1 MQAESPALTRS
12 VRLVHNRITMALLW
26 NPESWSQR
34 LAELEAQ
41 SGELKEAPLRR
52 DVRSLGMLLGVVL
65 REQAGNELF
74 AQVEALRQGTIRRRD
89 AEARGQADEAARHA
103 AAALEMV
110 HALPVERALLLS
122 RAFAFYFEL
131 INLAE
136 TNHRKRRRVALQLS
150 GQAGRQ
156 RGSLE
161 GTLSEMRRVGIGAEE
176 ALDWLRR
183 VLVIPVFTA
192 HPTEA
197 ARRTVMFKRRRI
209 GEFLEKLDRIPI
221 PVQELARLEQLVL
234 AEITSLW
241 QTDEVRSQRPTV
253 YDEIKMGLDY
263 YEVSIF
269 ETLPGLY
276 REISE
281 ALKAAYGLEIEV
293 HELPVVLR
301 FGSWIGGDRD
311 GNPFVT
317 PEVTRAAIQLART
330 HLLRYYRRQL
340 DRIIDLLT
348 TSAQQRP
355 VSQALLE
362 RLHAYMAQVRSPETQ
377 IFGAQFEF
385 EYYRRFVL
393 CLKARVQR
401 TMEQTGHGREG
412 LPAMAHGAAELPDKL
427 AAALPAY
434 ASVAEF
440 LDDLETLRASLAANQ
455 GLRIARTLIDP
466 LILEV
471 RTFGLHLHTLDIRQH
486 ARVHEAALKEA
497 ISDTAAASLP
507 AGLSTQTS
515 SALETFR
522 AIAEMK
528 AGCSPE
534 AIRQYVI
541 SGATNVEDVLAVV
554 RLARLGGVKVEGAGC
569 LPEAGCDPGLP
580 PQRQGP
586 VAGDPGLPP
595 QRQGPVAGDPGFP
608 PQRQG
613 PVAGDPGLPPQ
624 RQGPV
629 AGDPGLMPVPL
640 FESIEDLRNA
650 PNVCRELWARPDY
663 RKLLASWGNWQEVM
677 LGYSDSNKDGG
688 MLTSTWEIFRAHRD
702 LHVAAREAGIRLR
715 LFHGR
720 GGTVGRG
727 GGPTH
732 RAIFAQPIDSFDGQL
747 RITEQGE
754 VLNFKYADE
763 VLAERNLELMIAA
776 SLDALARPNAR
787 DPEGHFTGVLR
798 REWEAALDEL
808 SNLSFGFYRKHILD
822 DPGVV
827 TYFEQSTPVGEL
839 ENAKIGSR
847 PARRNASLRLAD
859 LRAIPWVFGWTQSRL
874 LVPAWFGVGYAIERY
889 LAESGAG
896 SGAGLALLQTMARE
910 FPLFID
916 LLRNVEMALG
926 KADLGTARLY
936 SSLVGDAA
944 LRERVYDLFEAE
956 FHRTVRA
963 VLAITRQTELLE
975 SNRMLAHSIR
985 LRNPYVDPM
994 HLIQVDMLRRKRAG
1008 EDTPEVNRAI
1018 AATISGISA
1027 GLRNTG

>member
-1 MQAESPALTRS
+1 
-12 VRLVHNRITMALLW
+12 MALLW

-41 SGELKEAPLRR
+41 SGDLKDAPLRR
-52 DVRSLGMLLGVVL
+52 DVRSLGMLLGEVL
-65 REQAGNELF
+65 REQAGDDIF
-74 AQVEALRQGTIRRRD
+74 SHVEALRQGTIRRRD
-89 AEARGQADEAARHA
+89 AEAHGRDEDAARHG
-103 AAALEMV
+103 AAALELV
-110 HALPVERALLLS
+110 HSIPTERAILLT

-136 TNHRKRRRVALQLS
+136 TNHRKRRRVALRLS

-161 GTLSEMRRVGIGAEE
+161 GTLYEMRRVGIGASE
-176 ALDWLRR
+176 ALEWLRR
-183 VLVIPVFTA
+183 VLIIPVFTA

-209 GEFLEKLDRIPI
+209 GEFLEAFDRIPV
-221 PVQELARLEQLVL
+221 PEQDLAILEQLVL

-241 QTDEVRSQRPTV
+241 QTDEVRSRRPTV

-263 YEVSIF
+263 YDVSIF

-276 REISE
+276 REISQ
-281 ALKAAYGLEIEV
+281 ALRAAYDLEIEP
-293 HELPVVLR
+293 HELPLVLR

-317 PEVTRAAIQLART
+317 PEVTRDAIQLARG
-330 HLLRYYRRQL
+330 HLLLHYQL
-340 DRIIDLLT
+340 RIDVIIDLLT
-348 TSAQQRP
+348 TSAQQRT
-355 VSQALLE
+355 VSDELLA
-362 RLHAYMAQVRSPETQ
+362 RLNAYVAQVHTPEAQ
-377 IFGAQFEF
+377 VFGEQYEF
-385 EYYRRFVL
+385 EYYRRFTI
-393 CLKARVQR
+393 CLKARIQR
-401 TMEQTGHGREG
+401 TLSEAGSQPHTR
-412 LPAMAHGAAELPDKL
+412 GAALPVTPFTLSREHEKL
-427 AAALPAY
+427 SQALPAY
-434 ASVAEF
+434 CNSQEF
-440 LDDLETLRASLAANQ
+440 LDDLETLRASLSAN
-455 GLRIARTLIDP
+455 GGIRIARTLIDP
-466 LILEV
+466 LILQV
-471 RTFGLHLHTLDIRQH
+471 RTFGLHLHTLDVRQH
-486 ARVHEAALKEA
+486 ARVHAAALQEA
-497 ISDTAAASLP
+497 ISDTVAPSLP
-507 AGLSTQTS
+507 TGLSAQTS
-515 SALETFR
+515 SVLETFR
-522 AIAEMK
+522 VIAEVK
-528 AGCSPE
+528 EGCSPE
-534 AIRQYVI
+534 SIRQYVI
-541 SGATNVEDVLAVV
+541 SGASSVDDVLAVV
-554 RLARLGGVKVEGAGC
+554 RLARLGGVHVEGSGA
-569 LPEAGCDPGLP
+569 
-580 PQRQGP
+580 
-586 VAGDPGLPP
+586 
-595 QRQGPVAGDPGFP
+595 
-608 PQRQG
+608 
-613 PVAGDPGLPPQ
+613 
-624 RQGPV
+624 
-629 AGDPGLMPVPL
+629 DPGLMPVPL

-650 PNVCRELWARPDY
+650 PSICRDLWSRPDY
-663 RKLLASWGNWQEVM
+663 RRLTASWDNWQEVM

-702 LHVAAREAGIRLR
+702 LHVVAREAGIKLR

-787 DPEGHFTGVLR
+787 DPQGHFTGVLKP
-798 REWEAALDEL
+798 EWESAFNEL
-808 SNLSFGFYRKHILD
+808 SELSYGFYRKHIHE

-847 PARRNASLRLAD
+847 PARRNASPQLAD

-874 LVPAWFGVGYAIERY
+874 LVPAWFGVGYAVEQY
-889 LAESGAG
+889 LGGEGAT
-896 SGAGLALLQTMARE
+896 AADRQALLHTMAKE

-916 LLRNVEMALG
+916 LIRNVEMALG
-926 KADLGTARLY
+926 KVDLTTARLY
-936 SSLVGDAA
+936 SALVPDVA
-944 LRERVYDLFEAE
+944 LRERIYDLFEAE
-956 FHRTVRA
+956 FHRSVRA
-963 VLAITRQTELLE
+963 VLAVTRQKELLQ
-975 SNRMLAHSIR
+975 SNQVLARSIK

>member
-1 MQAESPALTRS
+1 
-12 VRLVHNRITMALLW
+12 MALLW

-41 SGELKEAPLRR
+41 TGDLKEAPLRR
-52 DVRSLGMLLGVVL
+52 DVRSLGTLLGEVL
-65 REQAGNELF
+65 REQAGKELF
-74 AQVEALRQGTIRRRD
+74 EQVEALRQGTIRRRD
-89 AEARGQADEAARHA
+89 AEMRGRAEDAARHA
-103 AAALEMV
+103 SGAMELV
-110 HALPVERALLLS
+110 HSLPADRAILLT

-136 TNHRKRRRVALQLS
+136 TNHRKRRRLALRLS

-161 GTLSEMRRVGIGAEE
+161 GTLCEMRRVGIGAEE

-183 VLVIPVFTA
+183 VLIVPVFTA

-209 GEFLEKLDRIPI
+209 GEFLEALDRIPV
-221 PVQELARLEQLVL
+221 PEQDMARLEELVL
-234 AEITSLW
+234 AEITGLW
-241 QTDEVRSQRPTV
+241 QTDEVRSRRPTV
-253 YDEIKMGLDY
+253 FDEVKMGLDY
-263 YEVSIF
+263 YDVSIF
-269 ETLPGLY
+269 ETLPELY
-276 REISE
+276 REISS
-281 ALKAAYGLEIEV
+281 AFHAAYDLEIEP
-293 HELPVVLR
+293 HELPLILR

-317 PEVTRAAIQLART
+317 PEVTRGALQLARG
-330 HLLRYYRRQL
+330 HLLLYYQRQL
-340 DRIIDLLT
+340 DAIIDLLT

-355 VSQALLE
+355 VSEQLME
-362 RLHAYMAQVRSPETQ
+362 RLRAYVAQVHTPEAQ
-377 IFGAQFEF
+377 VFGAQYEF
-385 EYYRRFVL
+385 EYYRRFVI
-393 CLKARVQR
+393 CLKARIQR
-401 TMEQTGHGREG
+401 TLERTGE
-412 LPAMAHGAAELPDKL
+412 ML
-427 AAALPAY
+427 ATAGAALPVTPYTLGRGQDKLTQVLPAY
-434 ASVAEF
+434 CSVQDF
-440 LDDLETLRASLAANQ
+440 LDDLEILRASLAANS
-455 GLRIARTLIDP
+455 GIRIARTLIDP
-466 LILEV
+466 LILQV

-486 ARVHEAALKEA
+486 ARVHAAALQEA
-497 ISDTAAASLP
+497 ISDTIAPVLQS
-507 AGLSTQTS
+507 GLSAQTAS
-515 SALETFR
+515 VFETFR
-522 AIAEMK
+522 VVNEVK
-528 AGCSPE
+528 NGCSPE
-534 AIRQYVI
+534 AVRQYVI
-541 SGATNVEDVLAVV
+541 SGAASVEDVLAVV
-554 RLARLGGVKVEGAGC
+554 RLARLGGVTVEGAGD
-569 LPEAGCDPGLP
+569 APGL
-580 PQRQGP
+580 
-586 VAGDPGLPP
+586 
-595 QRQGPVAGDPGFP
+595 
-608 PQRQG
+608 
-613 PVAGDPGLPPQ
+613 
-624 RQGPV
+624 
-629 AGDPGLMPVPL
+629 DPGLMPVPL
-640 FESIEDLRNA
+640 FESIDDLRNA
-650 PNVCRELWARPDY
+650 PAICRELWSRPDY
-663 RKLLASWGNWQEVM
+663 RRLLASWDNWQEVM

-702 LHVAAREAGIRLR
+702 LHVVAREAGVKLR
-715 LFHGR
+715 IFHGR

-787 DPEGHFTGVLR
+787 DPEGHFTGMLKP
-798 REWEAALDEL
+798 EWETALDML
-808 SNLSFGFYRKHILD
+808 SNFSYGFYREHILE
-822 DPGVV
+822 DPGVI

-847 PARRNASLRLAD
+847 PARRSNSPSLSD

-874 LVPAWFGVGYAIERY
+874 LVPAWFGVGYAIDRY
-889 LAESGAG
+889 LAESGAVE
-896 SGAGLALLQTMARE
+896 SGAVSGANLELLQTMAKE

-936 SSLVGDAA
+936 STLVQDAK
-944 LRERVYDLFEAE
+944 LRERIYDLFEAE

-963 VLAITRQTELLE
+963 LLAVTCQKELLQTNQVL
-975 SNRMLAHSIR
+975 SQSIK

-1008 EDTPEVNRAI
+1008 EDTPDVNRAI
-1018 AATISGISA
+1018 AATINGISA

>member
-1 MQAESPALTRS
+1 
-12 VRLVHNRITMALLW
+12 MALLW

-52 DVRSLGMLLGVVL
+52 DVRSLGMLLGEVL
-65 REQAGNELF
+65 REQAGEELYT
-74 AQVEALRQGTIRRRD
+74 QVEALRQGTIRRRD
-89 AEARGQADEAARHA
+89 AEAHGQSEEAARHA
-103 AAALEMV
+103 AAALELV
-110 HALPVERALLLS
+110 HALPVERATLLT

-136 TNHRKRRRVALQLS
+136 TNHRKRRRIALRLS

-161 GTLSEMRRVGIGAEE
+161 GTLAEMRRVGIGAEE

-183 VLVIPVFTA
+183 VLVVPVFTA

-209 GEFLEKLDRIPI
+209 GEFLEALDRIPI
-221 PVQELARLEQLVL
+221 PEQDLARLEQLVL
-234 AEITSLW
+234 AEITGLW
-241 QTDEVRSQRPTV
+241 QTDEVRSRRPTV
-253 YDEIKMGLDY
+253 YDEVKMGLDY
-263 YEVSIF
+263 YDVSIF

-276 REISE
+276 REISA
-281 ALKAAYGLEIEV
+281 ALLAAYGMEIEV
-293 HELPVVLR
+293 HELPIVLR

-311 GNPFVT
+311 GNPYVT
-317 PEVTRAAIQLART
+317 PEVTRASIQLARG
-330 HLLRYYRRQL
+330 HLLLYYQRQL
-340 DRIIDLLT
+340 DVIIDLLT

-355 VSQALLE
+355 VSEALLD
-362 RLHAYMAQVRSPETQ
+362 RLRAYVAQVHTPESQ
-377 IFGAQFEF
+377 VFGAQYEF
-385 EYYRRFVL
+385 EYYRRFVI
-393 CLKARVQR
+393 CLKARIQR
-401 TMEQTGHGREG
+401 TLEQSGHLSGNAA
-412 LPAMAHGAAELPDKL
+412 LPVMPYTLTRGPDQL
-427 AAALPAY
+427 AQVLPAY
-434 ASVAEF
+434 ASVQDF
-440 LDDLETLRASLAANQ
+440 LDDLETMRASLAAHS

-486 ARVHEAALKEA
+486 ARVHAAALQEA
-497 ISDTAAASLP
+497 ITDSVAASLP
-507 AGLSTQTS
+507 AGLSEQT
-515 SALETFR
+515 AGVLETFR
-522 AIAEMK
+522 VVAEMK
-528 AGCSPE
+528 DGCSPE
-534 AIRQYVI
+534 AVRQYVI
-541 SGATNVEDVLAVV
+541 SGASTVEDVLAVV
-554 RLARLGGVKVEGAGC
+554 RLARLGGVKVEGSGH
-569 LPEAGCDPGLP
+569 GPG
-580 PQRQGP
+580 
-586 VAGDPGLPP
+586 AESGL
-595 QRQGPVAGDPGFP
+595 
-608 PQRQG
+608 
-613 PVAGDPGLPPQ
+613 
-624 RQGPV
+624 
-629 AGDPGLMPVPL
+629 DPGLMPVPL

-650 PNVCRELWARPDY
+650 PAVCRELWNRPDY
-663 RKLLASWGNWQEVM
+663 RKLLASWDNWQEVM

-702 LHVAAREAGIRLR
+702 LHVVARQAGVKLR

-732 RAIFAQPIDSFDGQL
+732 RAIFAQPIDAFDGQL

-787 DPEGHFTGVLR
+787 DPEGHFTGVLKP
-798 REWEAALDEL
+798 EWETALDEL
-808 SNLSFGFYRKHILD
+808 SNLSFGFYRRHILE
-822 DPGVV
+822 DPEVIA
-827 TYFEQSTPVGEL
+827 YFEQSTPVGEL
-839 ENAKIGSR
+839 ENAMIGSR
-847 PARRNASLRLAD
+847 PARRNASPKLSD

-874 LVPAWFGVGYAIERY
+874 LVPAWFGVGYAIEGY
-889 LAESGAG
+889 LAQSGA
-896 SGAGLALLQTMARE
+896 LDRLQVMARE

-926 KADLGTARLY
+926 KVDLATARLY
-936 SSLVGDAA
+936 SSLVEDLK
-944 LRERVYDLFEAE
+944 LRERVYDLCEAE

-963 VLAITRQTELLE
+963 VLAVTRQSELLQN
-975 SNRMLAHSIR
+975 NRVLAHSIK

-994 HLIQVDMLRRKRAG
+994 HLIQVDMLRRKRQG
-1008 EDTPEVNRAI
+1008 ENTPEVNRAI

>member
-1 MQAESPALTRS
+1 
-12 VRLVHNRITMALLW
+12 MALLW

-34 LAELEAQ
+34 LAEIEAQ
-41 SGELKEAPLRR
+41 TGELKEAPLRR
-52 DVRSLGMLLGVVL
+52 DVRSLGMLLGEVL
-65 REQAGNELF
+65 REQAGEDLF
-74 AQVEALRQGTIRRRD
+74 AHVEALRQGTIRRRD
-89 AEARGQADEAARHA
+89 AEARGHAEEAARHA
-103 AAALEMV
+103 AAALELV
-110 HALPVERALLLS
+110 HSLPAGRAILLT

-136 TNHRKRRRVALQLS
+136 TNHRKRRRIALRLS

-161 GTLSEMRRVGIGAEE
+161 GTLSAMRRVGIGADE
-176 ALDWLRR
+176 AMDWLRR
-183 VLVIPVFTA
+183 VLIVPVFTA

-209 GEFLEKLDRIPI
+209 GEFLEALDRIPI
-221 PVQELARLEQLVL
+221 PERDLARLEQLVL

-241 QTDEVRSQRPTV
+241 QTDEVRSRRPTV

-263 YEVSIF
+263 YDVSIF
-269 ETLPGLY
+269 ETLPSLY

-281 ALKAAYGLEIEV
+281 ALHASYNLEIEV
-293 HELPVVLR
+293 HELPLVLN

-317 PEVTRAAIQLART
+317 PEVTRDAVQLARG
-330 HLLRYYRRQL
+330 HLLLYYQRQL
-340 DRIIDLLT
+340 DVIIDLLT
-348 TSAQQRP
+348 SSAQQRS
-355 VSQALLE
+355 VSSELLE
-362 RLHAYMAQVRSPETQ
+362 RLEAYVALVHTPEAQV
-377 IFGAQFEF
+377 FGAQYEF
-385 EYYRRFVL
+385 EYYRRFVI
-393 CLKARVQR
+393 CVKARIQR
-401 TMEQTGHGREG
+401 TLERSSEQHSS
-412 LPAMAHGAAELPDKL
+412 
-427 AAALPAY
+427 AAALPVMPYTLSRGQDKLAQALPPY
-434 ASVAEF
+434 CSVQDF
-440 LDDLETLRASLAANQ
+440 LDDLEILRASLAQNS

-466 LILEV
+466 LILQV

-486 ARVHEAALKEA
+486 ARVHAAALQEA
-497 ISDTAAASLP
+497 ITDTVAPTLP
-507 AGLSTQTS
+507 VGLSAQTS
-515 SALETFR
+515 NVLETFR
-522 AIAEMK
+522 VVANIK
-528 AGCSPE
+528 TGCSPE
-534 AIRQYVI
+534 AVRQYVI
-541 SGATNVEDVLAVV
+541 SGAASVEDVLAVV
-554 RLARLGGVKVEGAGC
+554 RLARLGGVRVEGS
-569 LPEAGCDPGLP
+569 
-580 PQRQGP
+580 GP
-586 VAGDPGLPP
+586 
-595 QRQGPVAGDPGFP
+595 
-608 PQRQG
+608 
-613 PVAGDPGLPPQ
+613 
-624 RQGPV
+624 
-629 AGDPGLMPVPL
+629 DPGLMPVPL

-650 PNVCRELWARPDY
+650 PAVCRELWSRPDY
-663 RKLLASWGNWQEVM
+663 RALLASWDNWQEVM
-677 LGYSDSNKDGG
+677 LGYSDSNKAGG

-702 LHVAAREAGIRLR
+702 LHVVAREAGVKLR

-732 RAIFAQPIDSFDGQL
+732 RAIFAQPIDAFDGQL

-787 DPEGHFTGVLR
+787 DPEGHFTGLLKP
-798 REWEAALDEL
+798 EWEAALDEL
-808 SNLSFGFYRKHILD
+808 SNLSYGFYGKHILD

-847 PARRNASLRLAD
+847 PARRNASPQLAD

-874 LVPAWFGVGYAIERY
+874 LVPAWFGVGFAIDQY
-889 LAESGAG
+889 LAQSG
-896 SGAGLALLQTMARE
+896 SLELLQTMAKE

-916 LLRNVEMALG
+916 LVRNVEMALG
-926 KADLGTARLY
+926 KADLATARIY
-936 SSLVGDAA
+936 SSLVPDTR
-944 LRERVYDLFEAE
+944 LRERIYDLFEAE
-956 FHRTVRA
+956 FHRTVCA
-963 VLAITRQTELLE
+963 VLAVTRQAELLE
-975 SNRMLAHSIR
+975 SNQVLAHSIK

-1027 GLRNTG
+1027 GMRNTG

>member
-1 MQAESPALTRS
+1 
-12 VRLVHNRITMALLW
+12 LW

-41 SGELKEAPLRR
+41 TGELKEAPLRR
-52 DVRSLGMLLGVVL
+52 DVRSLGMLLGEVL
-65 REQAGNELF
+65 REQAGEELF
-74 AQVEALRQGTIRRRD
+74 DQVEALRQGTIRRRD
-89 AEARGQADEAARHA
+89 AEAHGHSEEAARHA
-103 AAALEMV
+103 AAALELV
-110 HALPVERALLLS
+110 HSLPIERATLLT

-136 TNHRKRRRVALQLS
+136 TNHRKRRRIALRLS

-161 GTLSEMRRVGIGAEE
+161 GTLSEMRRVGINAEE

-183 VLVIPVFTA
+183 ILVVPVFTA

-197 ARRTVMFKRRRI
+197 ARRSVMFKRRRI
-209 GEFLEKLDRIPI
+209 GEFLEALDRIPI
-221 PVQELARLEQLVL
+221 PEQDLARLEQLVL

-241 QTDEVRSQRPTV
+241 QTDEVRSRRPTV
-253 YDEIKMGLDY
+253 LDEIKMGLDY
-263 YEVSIF
+263 YDVSIF

-276 REISE
+276 REISA
-281 ALKAAYGLEIEV
+281 ALRAAYGLEIEV
-293 HELPVVLR
+293 HELPLVLR

-317 PEVTRAAIQLART
+317 PEVTRASIQLARG
-330 HLLRYYRRQL
+330 HLLLYYQQQL
-340 DRIIDLLT
+340 DVIIDLLT

-355 VSQALLE
+355 VSEALLE
-362 RLHAYMAQVRSPETQ
+362 RLRAYVAQVRTPEAQ
-377 IFGAQFEF
+377 VFGAQYEF

-393 CLKARVQR
+393 CLKARIQR
-401 TMEQTGHGREG
+401 TLEQTGHT
-412 LPAMAHGAAELPDKL
+412 A
-427 AAALPAY
+427 AAALPAMPY
-434 ASVAEF
+434 TLSRGQEILAQALPAYCSVQDF
-440 LDDLETLRASLAANQ
+440 LDDLETLRASLAAHN

-466 LILEV
+466 LILQV

-486 ARVHEAALKEA
+486 ARVHAAALQEA
-497 ISDTAAASLP
+497 ITDTVAPSLP
-507 AGLSTQTS
+507 AGLSAQTAS
-515 SALETFR
+515 VLETFR
-522 AIAEMK
+522 IVAEMK
-528 AGCSPE
+528 DSCSPE

-541 SGATNVEDVLAVV
+541 SGACSVEDVLAVV
-554 RLARLGGVKVEGAGC
+554 RLARLGGVKVEGSGH
-569 LPEAGCDPGLP
+569 GPGTES
-580 PQRQGP
+580 
-586 VAGDPGLPP
+586 GL
-595 QRQGPVAGDPGFP
+595 
-608 PQRQG
+608 
-613 PVAGDPGLPPQ
+613 
-624 RQGPV
+624 
-629 AGDPGLMPVPL
+629 DPGLMPVPL

-650 PNVCRELWARPDY
+650 PSVCRELWSRPDY
-663 RKLLASWGNWQEVM
+663 RKLLASWDNWQEVM

-702 LHVAAREAGIRLR
+702 LHTVAREAGIKLR

-732 RAIFAQPIDSFDGQL
+732 RAIFAQPIDAFDGQL

-754 VLNFKYADE
+754 VLNFKYSDE

-787 DPEGHFTGVLR
+787 DPEGHFTGVLKC
-798 REWEAALDEL
+798 EWEAALDQL
-808 SNLSFGFYRKHILD
+808 SAFSYGFYRKHILE

-847 PARRNASLRLAD
+847 PARRSASPKLSD

-874 LVPAWFGVGYAIERY
+874 LVPAWFGVGYAIDRY
-889 LAESGAG
+889 LAEPGA
-896 SGAGLALLQTMARE
+896 LQLLQTMAKE

-926 KADLGTARLY
+926 KVDLATARLY
-936 SSLVGDAA
+936 SSLVEDAQ

-963 VLAITRQTELLE
+963 ILAVTRQTELLQT
-975 SNRMLAHSIR
+975 NRVLAHSIK